1 MKRTL
6 LFVALIPLALLS
18 TLVLGGIASADLAD
32 GLVAYYPF
40 NGNAADESGND
51 GVVYGSTLTEDSFGN
66 PDNAYSFDG
75 VDDYIDIGGQ
85 IGDFENAT
93 TLADDRG
100 LPRRQVH

>member
-1 MKRTL
+1 MERTL

-100 LPRRQVH
+100 LSRRQVH